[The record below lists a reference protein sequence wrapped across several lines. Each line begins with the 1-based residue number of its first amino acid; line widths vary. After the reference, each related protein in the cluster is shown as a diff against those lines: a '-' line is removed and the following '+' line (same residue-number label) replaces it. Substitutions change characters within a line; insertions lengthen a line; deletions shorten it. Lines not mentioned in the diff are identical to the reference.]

1 MFLKKATISC
11 GGKLLNL
18 SNPVVMGIVNVTPDS
33 FYGRSRSLSVDDARA
48 SVFSMVEAGA
58 TIIDVGA
65 YSSRPGAKKVG
76 LNEEL
81 ERLNPVFKILRKD
94 FPDTIFSVDTFRA
107 EVAARMVEEF
117 GVNIVN
123 DISGGELDDRMFET
137 VARLHVPYVLMHM
150 RNFNG
155 GKVLEPEKATNLE
168 VELGCRLF
176 QSAWLTVNAYR
187 VFFDKAIVYTS
198 DPATG
203 VGLYANVGK
212 QGAYGFETDLRYSI
226 KFVDIRIN
234 YSSYTA
240 FNNSVQ
246 YFYVEQDN
254 DAYPGF
260 ANRRV
265 NGIVAINLSKSI
277 ALTPSI
283 SYYGP
288 CLFHFA
294 TPVNIIEDKDSILG

>member
-150 RNFNG
+150 KGSPETMQQDPAYDNVERELFLYFSEKLKKLSLLGVNDVILDPGFGFGKTLDHNFELLARLNDFRVFDLPILAGFSRKSMVYKLLETTPEGALNGTTVLNTIALLKGVSILRVHDVKEAMETIKIMEQYKKYRNF
-155 GKVLEPEKATNLE
+155 
-168 VELGCRLF
+168 
-176 QSAWLTVNAYR
+176 
-187 VFFDKAIVYTS
+187 
-198 DPATG
+198 
-203 VGLYANVGK
+203 
-212 QGAYGFETDLRYSI
+212 
-226 KFVDIRIN
+226 
-234 YSSYTA
+234 
-240 FNNSVQ
+240 
-246 YFYVEQDN
+246 
-254 DAYPGF
+254 
-260 ANRRV
+260 
-265 NGIVAINLSKSI
+265 
-277 ALTPSI
+277 
-283 SYYGP
+283 
-288 CLFHFA
+288 
-294 TPVNIIEDKDSILG
+294 